1 MLRPELSAPR
11 TLIADDQPDVL
22 EALHLLLKREG
33 YQIEAVNSP
42 KAVLEKLHNREYDV
56 LLMDLN
62 YALDTTSG
70 QEGLDLLARVQK
82 LDRTLPVVV
91 MTAWGNVRLAVEAM
105 QRGAADFV
113 EKPWD
118 NLKLL
123 STLRTQVEARHE
135 RRNGAA
141 RESGEI
147 AAASAT
153 QRGLLPQSIPSF
165 PGYSISAA
173 WRPAGAVS
181 GDYLDLLRLDDTHL
195 ALCVADVI
203 GKGVPAALLMSNVQA
218 AVHALAADM
227 LPTSELCSRINRI
240 VAANMGSGSGKFI
253 TFFYGVLDS
262 ARGRFSYTNAGH
274 CEPILVRQNGDCL
287 RVNHGGVVL
296 GVFPDWSYQEARVD
310 LDPGDHL
317 VLFTDGITEIAN
329 SDNEEFG
336 ETRLMDLLRSNRALD
351 AEAMQ
356 KRVMAAIAEFSGG
369 NFQDDATLIVAAVDS
384 VAPASAVAQASAGD
398 GNSSPETSPLS

>member
-42 KAVLEKLHNREYDV
+42 KAVLDRLHDREYDV

-82 LDRTLPVVV
+82 LDSTLPVVV
-91 MTAWGNVRLAVEAM
+91 MTAWGSIRLAVEAM

-118 NLKLL
+118 NSKLL
-123 STLRTQVEARHE
+123 STLRTQIESRNE
-135 RRNGAA
+135 RRSGAA

-147 AAASAT
+147 EAASAT
-153 QRGLLPQSIPSF
+153 QRGLLPQSIPQF
-165 PGYSISAA
+165 PGYEISAA

-181 GDYLDLLRLDDTHL
+181 GDYLDLLRLDANHL
-195 ALCVADVI
+195 ALSVADVI

-218 AVHALAADM
+218 AVHALAGEM
-227 LPTSELCSRINRI
+227 LPTGELCRRINRI
-240 VAANMGSGSGKFI
+240 VAANVGSGKFI

-262 ARGRFSYTNAGH
+262 ARRFSYTNAGH
-274 CEPILVRQNGDCL
+274 CEPILVRQNGECV

-296 GVFPDWSYQEARVD
+296 GVFPDWEYREEHVD
-310 LDPGDHL
+310 LEPGDRL

-329 SDNEEFG
+329 ATGEEFG
-336 ETRLMDLLRSNRALD
+336 EERLMELLRANRALD
-351 AEAMQ
+351 AEAIE

-369 NFQDDATLIVAAVDS
+369 NFQDDATLIVTAV
-384 VAPASAVAQASAGD
+384 
-398 GNSSPETSPLS
+398 E

>member
-1 MLRPELSAPR
+1 MLRPESSAPR

-22 EALHLLLKREG
+22 EALRLLLKREG
-33 YQIEAVNSP
+33 YQIETVNSP
-42 KAVLEKLHNREYDV
+42 KAVLERLHSREYDV

-82 LDRTLPVVV
+82 LDSTLPVVV
-91 MTAWGNVRLAVEAM
+91 MTAWGSIRLAVEAM

-118 NLKLL
+118 NGKLL
-123 STLRTQVEARHE
+123 TTLRTQIEARNE

-141 RESGEI
+141 QGAGEI
-147 AAASAT
+147 QEASVT
-153 QRGLLPQSIPSF
+153 QRGLLPREIPRF
-165 PGYSISAA
+165 PGYDIAAA

-181 GDYLDLLRLDDTHL
+181 GDYLDVLRLDADHL

-218 AVHALAADM
+218 AVHALANDR
-227 LPTSELCSRINRI
+227 LSTGELCERVNRV
-240 VAANMGSGSGKFI
+240 VAGNVGSGKFI
-253 TFFYGVLDS
+253 TFFYGVLD
-262 ARGRFSYTNAGH
+262 RGSRRLSYTNAGH
-274 CEPILVRQNGDCL
+274 CEPILVRQSGECV

-296 GVFPDWSYQEARVD
+296 GVFPDWSYQEQHVD
-310 LDPGDHL
+310 LQPGDRL
-317 VLFTDGITEIAN
+317 VLYTDGITEIPNAAG
-329 SDNEEFG
+329 EEFG
-336 ETRLMDLLRSNRALD
+336 EERLMQVLAASRTLD

-356 KRVMAAIAEFSGG
+356 KQVMSAIAEFGG
-369 NFQDDATLIVAAVDS
+369 GQYHDDASLIVTAVD
-384 VAPASAVAQASAGD
+384 
-398 GNSSPETSPLS
+398 

>member
-1 MLRPELSAPR
+1 MLRPESSAPR

-42 KAVLEKLHNREYDV
+42 KAVLERLHNREYDV

-70 QEGLDLLARVQK
+70 QEGLDLLASVIK
-82 LDRTLPVVV
+82 LDRSLPVVV
-91 MTAWGNVRLAVEAM
+91 MTAWGSIKLAVEAM

-118 NLKLL
+118 NTKLL
-123 STLRTQVEARHE
+123 STLRTQIESRNE
-135 RRNGAA
+135 RRHNAA

-147 AAASAT
+147 EAARVT
-153 QRGLLPQSIPSF
+153 QRGLLPREIPQF
-165 PGYSISAA
+165 QGYDISAA
-173 WRPAGAVS
+173 WRPAGPVS
-181 GDYLDLLRLDDTHL
+181 GDYLDVLRLDATHL

-218 AVHALAADM
+218 AVHALAGEM
-227 LPTSELCSRINRI
+227 LPTGELCGRINRI
-240 VAANMGSGSGKFI
+240 VAGNLGSGKFI

-262 ARGRFSYTNAGH
+262 ARRRFSYTNAGH
-274 CEPILVRQNGDCL
+274 CEPILVRRNGECV

-296 GVFPDWSYQEARVD
+296 GVFPDWTYHEQHVD
-310 LDPGDHL
+310 LAPGDRL
-317 VLFTDGITEIAN
+317 VLFTDGITEIVNAA
-329 SDNEEFG
+329 DEEFG
-336 ETRLMDLLRSNRALD
+336 EERLMELLQADHALD

-356 KRVMAAIAEFSGG
+356 KRVMAAVAEFSGG
-369 NFQDDATLIVAAVDS
+369 KFQDDATLIVTAVD
-384 VAPASAVAQASAGD
+384 
-398 GNSSPETSPLS
+398 

>member
-1 MLRPELSAPR
+1 MLRPEMSPPH

-42 KAVLEKLHNREYDV
+42 KAVLERLRERDYDV

-82 LDRTLPVVV
+82 LDSTLPVVV
-91 MTAWGNVRLAVEAM
+91 MTAWGSIRLAVEAM

-118 NLKLL
+118 NEKLL
-123 STLRTQVEARHE
+123 STLRAQIESRNE
-135 RRNGAA
+135 RRSGAVRA
-141 RESGEI
+141 SGEI
-147 AAASAT
+147 ADAGAT
-153 QRGLLPQSIPSF
+153 QRGLLPQAIPEF
-165 PGYSISAA
+165 PGYGISAA

-181 GDYLDLLRLDDTHL
+181 GDYFDVLRLDSRHL

-218 AVHALAADM
+218 AVHALAGEVLA
-227 LPTSELCSRINRI
+227 TGELCGRINRI
-240 VAANMGSGSGKFI
+240 VAANVGSGKFI
-253 TFFYGVLDS
+253 TFFYGVLDCD
-262 ARGRFSYTNAGH
+262 RRFRYTNAGH
-274 CEPILVRQNGDCL
+274 PEPILVRRNGECV

-296 GVFPDWSYQEARVD
+296 GVFPEWEYREESLVLE
-310 LDPGDHL
+310 PGDRL
-317 VLFTDGITEIAN
+317 VLFTDGITEIENAEGE
-329 SDNEEFG
+329 DFG
-336 ETRLMDLLRSNRALD
+336 DERLMKLLEASRALD

-356 KRVMAAIAEFSGG
+356 KRVMAAVAEFSGG
-369 NFQDDATLIVAAVDS
+369 NFHDDATLIVAAV
-384 VAPASAVAQASAGD
+384 A
-398 GNSSPETSPLS
+398 

>member
-22 EALHLLLKREG
+22 EALRLLLKREG

-42 KAVLEKLHNREYDV
+42 KAVLERLHDREYDV

-82 LDRTLPVVV
+82 LDSTLPVVV
-91 MTAWGNVRLAVEAM
+91 MTAWGSIRLAVEAM

-118 NLKLL
+118 NSKLL
-123 STLRTQVEARHE
+123 STLRTQIESRNE
-135 RRNGAA
+135 RRSGAA

-147 AAASAT
+147 EAASAT
-153 QRGLLPQSIPSF
+153 QRGLLPQSIPQF
-165 PGYSISAA
+165 PGYEISAA

-181 GDYLDLLRLDDTHL
+181 GDYLDLLRLDANHL
-195 ALCVADVI
+195 ALSVADVI

-218 AVHALAADM
+218 AVHALAGEM
-227 LPTSELCSRINRI
+227 LPTGELCRRINRI
-240 VAANMGSGSGKFI
+240 VAANVGSGKFI

-262 ARGRFSYTNAGH
+262 ARRFSYTNAGH
-274 CEPILVRQNGDCL
+274 CEPILVRQNGECV

-296 GVFPDWSYQEARVD
+296 GVFPDWEYREEHVD
-310 LDPGDHL
+310 LEPGDRL

-329 SDNEEFG
+329 AADEEFG
-336 ETRLMDLLRSNRALD
+336 EERLMELLRAHRALG

-369 NFQDDATLIVAAVDS
+369 NFQDDATLIVAAV
-384 VAPASAVAQASAGD
+384 
-398 GNSSPETSPLS
+398 E

>member
-1 MLRPELSAPR
+1 MLRPEFSAPR
-11 TLIADDQPDVL
+11 TLIADDQSDVL
-22 EALHLLLKREG
+22 EALRLLLKREG

-42 KAVLEKLHNREYDV
+42 KAVLDRLRNREYDV

-70 QEGLDLLARVQK
+70 QEGLDLLANVQK
-82 LDRTLPVVV
+82 LDRTLPVIV
-91 MTAWGNVRLAVEAM
+91 MTAWGSIKLAVEAM

-118 NLKLL
+118 NSKLL
-123 STLRTQVEARHE
+123 SALRTQIASGSE

-147 AAASAT
+147 EEASAT
-153 QRGLLPQSIPSF
+153 QRGLLPRSIPDF
-165 PGYSISAA
+165 PGYGISAA

-181 GDYLDLLRLDDTHL
+181 GDYLDVLRLDANHL

-203 GKGVPAALLMSNVQA
+203 GKGVSAALLMSNVQA
-218 AVHALAADM
+218 AVHALASDM
-227 LPTSELCSRINRI
+227 HPTSELCGRLNRI
-240 VAANMGSGSGKFI
+240 VAANVGSGKFI

-262 ARGRFSYTNAGH
+262 ARRRLSYTNAGH
-274 CEPILVRQNGDCL
+274 CEPILVRRSGECV

-296 GVFPDWSYQEARVD
+296 GVFPDWSYQEEHLD
-310 LDPGDHL
+310 LEPGDRL
-317 VLFTDGITEIAN
+317 VLFTDGITEISNAR
-329 SDNEEFG
+329 DEEFG
-336 ETRLMDLLRSNRALD
+336 EERLMEVLRANRARD

-369 NFQDDATLIVAAVDS
+369 NFQDDATLIVTAV
-384 VAPASAVAQASAGD
+384 
-398 GNSSPETSPLS
+398 E

>member
-1 MLRPELSAPR
+1 LSAPR

-42 KAVLEKLHNREYDV
+42 KAVLDRLHDREYDV

-82 LDRTLPVVV
+82 LDSTLPVVV
-91 MTAWGNVRLAVEAM
+91 MTAWGSIRLAVEAM

-118 NLKLL
+118 NSKLL
-123 STLRTQVEARHE
+123 STLRTQIESRNE
-135 RRNGAA
+135 RRSGAA

-147 AAASAT
+147 EAASAT
-153 QRGLLPQSIPSF
+153 QRGLLPQAIPQF
-165 PGYSISAA
+165 PGYEISAA

-181 GDYLDLLRLDDTHL
+181 GDYLDLLRLDANHL
-195 ALCVADVI
+195 ALSVADVI

-218 AVHALAADM
+218 AVHALAGEM
-227 LPTSELCSRINRI
+227 LPTGELCRRINRI
-240 VAANMGSGSGKFI
+240 VAANVGSGKFI

-262 ARGRFSYTNAGH
+262 ARRFSYTNAGH
-274 CEPILVRQNGDCL
+274 CEPILVRQNGECV
-287 RVNHGGVVL
+287 RMNHGGVVL
-296 GVFPDWSYQEARVD
+296 GVFPDWEYREEHVD
-310 LDPGDHL
+310 LEPGDRL

-329 SDNEEFG
+329 ATGEEFG
-336 ETRLMDLLRSNRALD
+336 EERLMELLRANRALD
-351 AEAMQ
+351 AEAIE

-369 NFQDDATLIVAAVDS
+369 NFQDDATLIVTAV
-384 VAPASAVAQASAGD
+384 
-398 GNSSPETSPLS
+398 E

>member
-42 KAVLEKLHNREYDV
+42 KAVLDRLHDREYDV

-82 LDRTLPVVV
+82 LDSTLPVVV
-91 MTAWGNVRLAVEAM
+91 MTAWGSIRLAVEAM

-118 NLKLL
+118 NSKLL
-123 STLRTQVEARHE
+123 STLRTQIESRNE
-135 RRNGAA
+135 RRSGAA

-147 AAASAT
+147 EAASAT
-153 QRGLLPQSIPSF
+153 QRGLLPQAIPQF
-165 PGYSISAA
+165 PGYEISAA

-181 GDYLDLLRLDDTHL
+181 GDYLDLLRLDANHL
-195 ALCVADVI
+195 ALSVADVI

-218 AVHALAADM
+218 AVHALAGEM
-227 LPTSELCSRINRI
+227 LPTGELCRRINRI
-240 VAANMGSGSGKFI
+240 VAANVGSGKFI

-262 ARGRFSYTNAGH
+262 ARRFSYTNAGH
-274 CEPILVRQNGDCL
+274 CEPILVRQNGECV
-287 RVNHGGVVL
+287 RMNHGGVVL
-296 GVFPDWSYQEARVD
+296 GVLPDWEYREEHVD
-310 LDPGDHL
+310 LEPGDRL

-329 SDNEEFG
+329 ATGEEFG
-336 ETRLMDLLRSNRALD
+336 EERLMELLRANRALD
-351 AEAMQ
+351 AEAIE

-369 NFQDDATLIVAAVDS
+369 NFQDDATLIVTAV
-384 VAPASAVAQASAGD
+384 
-398 GNSSPETSPLS
+398 E

>member
-1 MLRPELSAPR
+1 MLRPESSAPR

-22 EALHLLLKREG
+22 EALRLLLKREG

-42 KAVLEKLHNREYDV
+42 KAVLERLHDREYDV

-91 MTAWGNVRLAVEAM
+91 MTAWGSIRLAVEAM

-118 NLKLL
+118 NSKLL
-123 STLRTQVEARHE
+123 STLRTQIEARHE
-135 RRNGAA
+135 RRSGAA
-141 RESGEI
+141 RDSGEI
-147 AAASAT
+147 EAASAT
-153 QRGLLPQSIPSF
+153 QRGLLPRSIPDF
-165 PGYSISAA
+165 PGYGISAA

-181 GDYLDLLRLDDTHL
+181 GDYLDLLRLDASHL

-218 AVHALAADM
+218 AVHALACEM
-227 LPTSELCSRINRI
+227 LPTGELCGRINRI
-240 VAANMGSGSGKFI
+240 VAANVGSGKFI
-253 TFFYGVLDS
+253 TFFYGVLDG
-262 ARGRFSYTNAGH
+262 ARRFSYTNAGH
-274 CEPILVRQNGDCL
+274 CEPILVRRNGDCV

-296 GVFPDWSYQEARVD
+296 GVFPEWEYREAQVA
-310 LDPGDHL
+310 LQPGDRL
-317 VLFTDGITEIAN
+317 VLFTDGITEIENAEA
-329 SDNEEFG
+329 EEFG
-336 ETRLMDLLRSNRALD
+336 EQRLMELLCANRALD

-369 NFQDDATLIVAAVDS
+369 NFQDDATLIVTAV
-384 VAPASAVAQASAGD
+384 
-398 GNSSPETSPLS
+398 E